1 MSSHISSSRKKSN
14 ADSNKFLATVI
25 PQLAYLLGEAPPAA
39 EPDAFLQLW
48 EEAMKAVRIRGRHLL
63 LVVDGLD
70 EDLRPPNSPTVAV
83 LLPAM
88 AGGRGHVLV
97 TSRSCEDVLEGVDP
111 GHPLRRAQ
119 YVRLH
124 ASRAAEEQRL
134 LAEDEIAH
142 LLTGASELANGVF
155 GTMAAAAG
163 PLAIDDLA
171 ALLPG
176 LSVPSVRRFLGHAA
190 SRIVQSVGPRDAQ
203 RFQFAHEALLSTCQE
218 HHDLRVGVC
227 RERIHAWAELWRQ
240 AGWPTPAGAD
250 GTTPRYLLDAYPGT
264 LHGEPRRLAVLV
276 SDIGWVTA
284 AIQATGVDIVLAE
297 LRTARAAAPSHPAV
311 AAVLDAA
318 RGQATHLRAPQPVDR
333 PDYVLRQLCL
343 QAAELGEDALADSL
357 RLRLLASADPGLVP
371 RWTSRRASRALI
383 AEVDGGGGWVR
394 AVAALPDMRVASGGD
409 DGRVRLW
416 DPADPQ
422 AGPAEL
428 GRHAGAVHALAVLPD
443 GRLVSGGHDHR
454 LRLWDPADPQAGPAE
469 LGRHDGVVTA
479 IAVTRNG
486 RVASG
491 GDDGRV
497 RLWDPAD
504 PQAGPAELG
513 RHAGAVHALAVLPDG
528 RLVSGGHDHR
538 LRLWDPA
545 DPQAGPAELGR
556 HDGVVTAIAVTRNGR
571 VASGGDDGRVRLWDP
586 ADPQAGPAELGR
598 HAGAVHALAVL
609 PDGRLVSGGH
619 DRRLRLWDPADP
631 QAGPAELGRH
641 DGVVTAIAVT
651 RNGRVASG
659 GTEGR
664 LRVWDPDALAATPGD
679 HSRSGLVSAVAV
691 APDGRVVSGG
701 RDGRVRVWN
710 PAAPQAGSAEVGA
723 HGRAVRAVA
732 VLPDG
737 RVVSCG
743 TDRRL
748 LVWNP
753 AGPAEFGRHAS
764 AALVALSDGRVVSG
778 GYDGSLLMWD
788 PAAPQAPVELCSH
801 DGAVTAVAV
810 LRDGRVAS
818 SGHGGRVLV
827 ADPADPRRRLVELGS
842 HGVSAVTSVAAL
854 PDGRVVSGGKDGRL
868 LVWDPAV
875 PQLAQW
881 ELTCHDGWVTS
892 VVALPD
898 GRVISGGTDKCVR
911 VWRVGERAALSVVA
925 CSAQVLAAG
934 QSRSGDG
941 ILAIAHAGAGLSIW
955 SIARRQNAPSGNGRG
970 NHSDG
975 DHA

>member
-1 MSSHISSSRKKSN
+1 VDVVAYFLSRKKSN

-142 LLTGASELANGVF
+142 LLTGASELAIGVF

-227 RERIHAWAELWRQ
+227 RERIHAWADLWRQ

-443 GRLVSGGHDHR
+443 GRLVSGGHDH
-454 LRLWDPADPQAGPAE
+454 
-469 LGRHDGVVTA
+469 
-479 IAVTRNG
+479 
-486 RVASG
+486 
-491 GDDGRV
+491 
-497 RLWDPAD
+497 
-504 PQAGPAELG
+504 
-513 RHAGAVHALAVLPDG
+513 
-528 RLVSGGHDHR
+528 
-538 LRLWDPA
+538 
-545 DPQAGPAELGR
+545 
-556 HDGVVTAIAVTRNGR
+556 
-571 VASGGDDGRVRLWDP
+571 
-586 ADPQAGPAELGR
+586 
-598 HAGAVHALAVL
+598 
-609 PDGRLVSGGH
+609 
-619 DRRLRLWDPADP
+619 RLRLWDPADP

>member
-1 MSSHISSSRKKSN
+1 MGNHDAVSRLRRILLGVAAVLGIAGCAFLVAVLVGEGPVNAAAWATVLGTLVAMASAVAPIWRKITRPVPQKRGPPYLPTVRDIWRQTPHLLDRERELAQIAAFATSGDDYLWITGGAWAGKTALAAAAVITSLPPEVDVVAYFLSRKKSN

-443 GRLVSGGHDHR
+443 GRLVSGGHD
-454 LRLWDPADPQAGPAE
+454 
-469 LGRHDGVVTA
+469 
-479 IAVTRNG
+479 
-486 RVASG
+486 
-491 GDDGRV
+491 
-497 RLWDPAD
+497 
-504 PQAGPAELG
+504 
-513 RHAGAVHALAVLPDG
+513 
-528 RLVSGGHDHR
+528 
-538 LRLWDPA
+538 
-545 DPQAGPAELGR
+545 
-556 HDGVVTAIAVTRNGR
+556 
-571 VASGGDDGRVRLWDP
+571 
-586 ADPQAGPAELGR
+586 
-598 HAGAVHALAVL
+598 
-609 PDGRLVSGGH
+609 
-619 DRRLRLWDPADP
+619 RRLRLWDPADP